1 MKNFLQHLTDSKKTY
16 EFAIKIADIDP
27 ADIIDRLKAALDA
40 YGLESLSK
48 PKRLPIKASDIDFPS
63 LTNCQLY
70 LMDAVLTYPVNDAQ
84 LRAIVAERGAIP
96 AIVLG
101 PAIIAE
107 PGCVC
112 TQTYVAVGSFS
123 SKREAVGCEAYLR
136 TKFARFLISLRKIT
150 QDLPRA
156 TYSWLPQQDWTVKW
170 TDVELCNKY
179 NLTKNEITF
188 IEKMIRPM
196 DLSNASEDE

>member
-27 ADIIDRLKAALDA
+27 ADIMDRLKAALDA

-84 LRAIVAERGAIP
+84 LRAIVSERGAIP
-96 AIVLG
+96 ASNIVVVPKNHPEEVWRWNATG
-101 PAIIAE
+101 ESEIRE
-107 PGCVC
+107 FKKGE
-112 TQTYVAVGSFS
+112 AVLDKPYEADCPSATEASKAYSQGSFLKELS
-123 SKREAVGCEAYLR
+123 AVKHAKSDSKTTNDIPTGD
-136 TKFARFLISLRKIT
+136 ISPIGSTQNKIT
-150 QDLPRA
+150 K
-156 TYSWLPQQDWTVKW
+156 VKQ
-170 TDVELCNKY
+170 
-179 NLTKNEITF
+179 
-188 IEKMIRPM
+188 
-196 DLSNASEDE
+196 

>member
-48 PKRLPIKASDIDFPS
+48 PKRLPIKSSDIDFPS

-84 LRAIVAERGAIP
+84 LRAIVSERGAIP
-96 AIVLG
+96 ASNIVVVPKNHPEEVWRWNATGESEIREFKKGEAVLDK
-101 PAIIAE
+101 PYEADCPSAAE
-107 PGCVC
+107 ASKAYS
-112 TQTYVAVGSFS
+112 QGSFLKELS
-123 SKREAVGCEAYLR
+123 AVKHAKSDSKTTNDIPTGD
-136 TKFARFLISLRKIT
+136 ISPIGSTQNKIT
-150 QDLPRA
+150 K
-156 TYSWLPQQDWTVKW
+156 VK
-170 TDVELCNKY
+170 K
-179 NLTKNEITF
+179 
-188 IEKMIRPM
+188 
-196 DLSNASEDE
+196 

>member
-1 MKNFLQHLTDSKKTY
+1 MKNFLQHLTESQKTY
-16 EFAIKIADIDP
+16 EFTIKIADIDP

-96 AIVLG
+96 ASNIVVVPKNHPEEVWRWNATGESEIREFKKGEAVLDKPYG
-101 PAIIAE
+101 ADCPSAAE
-107 PGCVC
+107 ASKAYS
-112 TQTYVAVGSFS
+112 QGSFLKELS
-123 SKREAVGCEAYLR
+123 ATVAKSDGKTTNDIPTGDVSPIGS
-136 TKFARFLISLRKIT
+136 TQNKIT
-150 QDLPRA
+150 K
-156 TYSWLPQQDWTVKW
+156 VK
-170 TDVELCNKY
+170 K
-179 NLTKNEITF
+179 
-188 IEKMIRPM
+188 
-196 DLSNASEDE
+196 